1 MERVVVVAFG
11 VLGRGGGCEEQ
22 ARAPRWLLHL
32 TPALAPPPCDVTS
45 TPAHHSSDGLPA
57 LSPHPPRLS
66 ARTRPIMKVFAL
78 SVVLAPPKG
87 SAVILSTS
95 TDLSSFSFYQ
105 RGSVQEFMTFCA
117 S

>member
-1 MERVVVVAFG
+1 
-11 VLGRGGGCEEQ
+11 
-22 ARAPRWLLHL
+22 
-32 TPALAPPPCDVTS
+32 
-45 TPAHHSSDGLPA
+45 
-57 LSPHPPRLS
+57 
-66 ARTRPIMKVFAL
+66 MKVFAL